1 MTRSGTRSKAKEATP
16 NAGTT
21 SNATASGSGGDG
33 AMTYSPTSVLPDD
46 EAQDVKPDILSDKM
60 AEEEK
65 RMEEERIKEA
75 EEKRRKE
82 AEAKERESAE
92 GDPDE
97 TADSR
102 FSKLDKLLSQ
112 TQLYSEF
119 LLEKMHNMAENADGQ
134 KRQGKRGGKASK
146 RKHAAAVCDRASK
159 RVKEM
164 ADETFD
170 VEEEESTEGDKLLT
184 EEERIMKEQMDLC
197 PLFTGGTL
205 KSYQLKGV
213 KWLISLWQNG
223 LNGILADQMGL
234 GKTVQSIGLL
244 AHLKGKGMH
253 GPFLICAPLST
264 LSNWVNEFKRWT
276 PAIPVILYHGTKDE
290 RADLRR
296 KMPASITPKFPVVVT
311 SYEVAIHDRRF
322 LCRRKWKYIIVDEGH
337 RLKNFDCKLIRELK
351 LIPTENTLLLT
362 GTPLQNNLTELWSL
376 LNFILPEIFTSLQQF
391 ESWFDLSGKQSQGL
405 NKEEIDE
412 KRRLEVVNKLHM
424 ILRPFLL
431 RRLKEEVEKNMPLKK
446 EIIFYA
452 PMTEDQMK
460 FQKLLIDNT
469 LNEYFEGKSTGGGF
483 KSRLN
488 NVVMQLRKNSNH
500 PDLLASHFDDSV
512 TYPPVEELLRQCGK
526 LKLLERLLLH
536 LKARGHKVLIFS
548 QMTRMLDIL
557 EYYLQERGM
566 EPCRIDGKVK
576 LQERQEQIQDF
587 NNVEN
592 GRFIFLLSTRA
603 GGLGINLTSADTV
616 IIYDSDWNPHM
627 DLQAMDRCHRIG
639 QNKPVHVYRLVT
651 AQSVE
656 CKMIK
661 VANSKMQL
669 EHVVIEKGQF
679 KQEQYLPK
687 TKLEESDLLAL
698 LRQERNVEEEYVQSS
713 EISETDL
720 LRALDRTDLF
730 AGKYAQAHDP
740 ALTFPLKGPGWE
752 VVVRGDTSGQLLS
765 SIEGYRKFPLASNT
779 EVSDSQPEVKGEEP

>member
-1 MTRSGTRSKAKEATP
+1 MAKLNAKGRAMGTTP
-16 NAGTT
+16 NAPVT
-21 SNATASGSGGDG
+21 SNTTASGSGGDG
-33 AMTYSPTSVLPDD
+33 EVTNSPTSVLLDD
-46 EAQDVKPDILSDKM
+46 EIQDVKPIILPEKLVEEERKM
-60 AEEEK
+60 EEK
-65 RMEEERIKEA
+65 RLKEAERLLEENRIKEA
-75 EEKRRKE
+75 AAEKQ
-82 AEAKERESAE
+82 
-92 GDPDE
+92 E
-97 TADSR
+97 TASGTASKNTDSM
-102 FSKLDKLLSQ
+102 FSKLDALLSQ

-119 LLEKMHNMAENADGQ
+119 LLEKMNNIALNGDES
-134 KRQGKRGGKASK
+134 KKQGSKVGRASK
-146 RKHAAAVCDRASK
+146 RKLAAEVCAREKMSK
-159 RVKEM
+159 RVREM
-164 ADETFD
+164 AVEDDTVNTDEF
-170 VEEEESTEGDKLLT
+170 STEDDQILKEQKEICPLLT
-184 EEERIMKEQMDLC
+184 
-197 PLFTGGTL
+197 GGVL

-264 LSNWVNEFKRWT
+264 LNNWVNEFKRWT
-276 PAIPVILYHGTKDE
+276 PALPVILYHGTKDE
-290 RADLRR
+290 RSELRR
-296 KMPASITPKFPVVVT
+296 TMPAQITPRFPVVVT

-322 LCRRKWKYIIVDEGH
+322 LCRRKWKYIVVDEGH

-362 GTPLQNNLTELWSL
+362 GTPLQNNLSELWSL
-376 LNFILPEIFTSLQQF
+376 LNFILPDIFTSLSQF

-452 PMTEDQMK
+452 PMTEEQMK
-460 FQKLLIDNT
+460 FQQLLINNT
-469 LNEYFEGKSTGGGF
+469 LNEHFEARSSGGGY

-488 NVVMQLRKNSNH
+488 NVVMQLRKNANH
-500 PDLLASHFDDSV
+500 PDLLVSHFDESV
-512 TYPPVEELLRQCGK
+512 NYPPVDDMVKQCGK

-566 EPCRIDGKVK
+566 DPCRIDGKVK
-576 LQERQEQIQDF
+576 LKERQEQIQDF
-587 NNVEN
+587 NDEKN

-661 VANSKMQL
+661 VANCKMQL

-698 LRQERNVEEEYVQSS
+698 LRQERDVEEEYVQSS

-720 LRALDRTDLF
+720 LKALDRTELY
-730 AGKYAQAHDP
+730 AGKYAQARNP
-740 ALTFPLKGPGWE
+740 ALDFPIKGPGWE
-752 VVVRGDTSGQLLS
+752 VVLKGDSSSSLLS
-765 SIEGYRKFPLASNT
+765 SIEGYRNIPLASDVKT
-779 EVSDSQPEVKGEEP
+779 E